1 MPRLRAVG
9 WYCYYS
15 ILTLCISQEYHMS
28 YLTVYRY
35 RPGTRTMPVRQR
47 YSGELKENH
56 GETEIISPL
65 WSFCSRICVIL
76 TSLWVGRVAGSSQPI
91 VQEFP
96 NTRFMMEGFSFNRVA
111 SDNSLENRKLTAEG
125 ILNGVIEVLFEN
137 PLLPEL
143 LANYLLSFEF
153 LLLRQRKEIEGMTKL
168 DNFLY

>member
-1 MPRLRAVG
+1 
-9 WYCYYS
+9 
-15 ILTLCISQEYHMS
+15 
-28 YLTVYRY
+28 
-35 RPGTRTMPVRQR
+35 
-47 YSGELKENH
+47 
-56 GETEIISPL
+56 
-65 WSFCSRICVIL
+65 
-76 TSLWVGRVAGSSQPI
+76 
-91 VQEFP
+91 
-96 NTRFMMEGFSFNRVA
+96 MMEGFSFNRVA